1 MSRKKVSRKK
11 GGRGAVKTP
20 VKTLVV
26 VAAAAASNTF
36 KSSAPHLAY
45 NKAYKA
51 EEARQKVAGE
61 EEDKEAMSY
70 AGKMA
75 RMTMH

>member
-1 MSRKKVSRKK
+1 MKIS
-11 GGRGAVKTP
+11 
-20 VKTLVV
+20 
-26 VAAAAASNTF
+26 AASLIS

-51 EEARQKVAGE
+51 EKARQKAAGE
-61 EEDKEAMSY
+61 EEDKEAMAY
-70 AGKMA
+70 AGKLA